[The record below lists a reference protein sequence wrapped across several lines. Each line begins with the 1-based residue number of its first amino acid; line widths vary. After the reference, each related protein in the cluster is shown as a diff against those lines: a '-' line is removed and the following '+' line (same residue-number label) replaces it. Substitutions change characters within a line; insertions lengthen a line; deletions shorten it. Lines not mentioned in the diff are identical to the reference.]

1 MDRIET
7 PGNEGDGSW
16 LHELRDELLDEIILD
31 HVVMR
36 SAVNLVCPR
45 CDRRV
50 ADMRWEPE
58 APGNF
63 WLSNENYIS
72 GRARYKS
79 EVTVIASLDGT
90 ALKARIKC
98 KCGFDFRPSFDRLI
112 EIYVRSIEGG
122 RDRVQ
127 LPWSAA
133 G

>member
-1 MDRIET
+1 MDRTET
-7 PGNEGDGSW
+7 PGNEEDGSW
-16 LHELRDELLDEIILD
+16 LNEFRAELVDEIITD

-36 SAVNLVCPR
+36 SAVTLVCPR

-63 WLSNENYIS
+63 WVSNENYIS
-72 GRARYKS
+72 GHTRYKS
-79 EVTVIASLDGT
+79 EVMVTASLDGT
-90 ALKARIKC
+90 AIKAKIKC
-98 KCGFDFRPSFDRLI
+98 KCGFDFRLSFDRLI

-122 RDRVQ
+122 LDRVQ
-127 LPWSAA
+127 LPWSA